1 MRPPRLPQ
9 AENGWGF
16 ANGRYGENSR
26 LFPNEMSRREAFCST
41 EMDGSTQCVC
51 RVGLYE
57 DREPDQERV
66 WKSAGNL
73 VGESAGSL
81 IGESTRAILSGDVTA
96 DVFCHVSLP
105 SPIFFNELFQCCYR
119 EKTNCRKRRWQ
130 NS

>member
-9 AENGWGF
+9 AENGWGL
-16 ANGRYGENSR
+16 ANGRYGESSR

-66 WKSAGNL
+66 WKSAGEL
-73 VGESAGSL
+73 GRG
-81 IGESTRAILSGDVTA
+81 IGR
-96 DVFCHVSLP
+96 
-105 SPIFFNELFQCCYR
+105 ELDRGIDPGNTFW
-119 EKTNCRKRRWQ
+119 RRY
-130 NS
+130 S